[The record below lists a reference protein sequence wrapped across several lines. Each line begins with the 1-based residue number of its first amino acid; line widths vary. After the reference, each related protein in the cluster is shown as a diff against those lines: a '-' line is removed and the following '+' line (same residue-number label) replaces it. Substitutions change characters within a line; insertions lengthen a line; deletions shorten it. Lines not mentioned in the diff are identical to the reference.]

1 MWELMHIGL
10 EMQERM
16 IKAQERGLD
25 MARSMMDAAGKQAQ
39 VGQAALEM
47 GDAVTQA
54 SKAQA
59 AMMERWL
66 NFWSGRP

>member
-25 MARSMMDAAGKQAQ
+25 MARSMMDSAGKQAQ

-47 GDAVTQA
+47 GDAVNRA

-59 AMMERWL
+59 DLMARWL
-66 NFWSGRP
+66 AFWSGRP